1 LLTSTTKT
9 SSLGAAKIKLADE
22 ATTLLHGSECL
33 EGIKETA
40 KKMFEK
46 AKGAGSSAGGDT
58 SGLNRIELDASLLL
72 DEGTKVVDLFV
83 RLELATSKKEAK
95 RLITGGGAKFND
107 VKIDNENFA
116 LTSENCGEE
125 VVEVVL
131 RAGKKRAGVVVIKR

>member
-1 LLTSTTKT
+1 MLTSTTKT

-95 RLITGGGAKFND
+95 RLITGGGG
-107 VKIDNENFA
+107 KI
-116 LTSENCGEE
+116 
-125 VVEVVL
+125 
-131 RAGKKRAGVVVIKR
+131 